1 MKKNSKL
8 KFLLPMLLLGLS
20 GCDIHITIP
29 FGSNKTSLLP
39 VSSEPISIPSVD
51 RSDDYTSREPIS
63 AVDKGKGYEKAANV
77 KYTLRDSNEQLGWNT
92 LNSTGNQK
100 LLIVPVQIKGAT
112 SWNSTMLTNLEKAFF
127 GYSIDT
133 NWQSVRTFF
142 QESSYGKLH
151 LSGEITGVLQIN
163 DYTVSSLNNEGENAS
178 EIVADKFNNSNLVS
192 SAKRKEYDQDGD
204 GYIDA
209 TIFVYSNAYENSDS
223 TAYWAWCINASQAPN
238 TNTPSVNN
246 YMWVSYTFSEDTYES
261 SRAPQGIDTHTF
273 IHEMG
278 HILGLDDYYCYDSD
292 TPWDSA
298 GDRDM
303 QSYNIGDHN
312 IYSKMASGWVKP
324 YVVTDSC
331 EIQLRTSALY
341 DDAILIK
348 DNWNGSIF
356 DEYLLIEFYTPQ
368 SMNEQDSK
376 YQYNGRNYMYDYSGL
391 RIYHVDARLVRNIK
405 SNQKWNGSYEI
416 TNGGYT
422 SDFVKNET
430 CYVGASNSISY
441 QYLTSSQNRNN
452 YIRYLHLID
461 KGGNNTLKAGTSSSW
476 GSSST
481 KIEAESTLWTVGDT
495 FTATDAYFAKGKNKF
510 NDGTTVGYSVKVS
523 NISGD
528 VATVVITKN

>member
-8 KFLLPMLLLGLS
+8 KLLLPMLLLGLS

-29 FGSNKTSLLP
+29 SGSNKTSLLP

-63 AVDKGKGYEKAANV
+63 AVDKGKGYEKATNV
-77 KYTLRDSNEQLGWNT
+77 KYTLRDANEQLGWNT

-127 GYSIDT
+127 GYSTDT

-163 DYTVSSLNNEGENAS
+163 DYTISSLNKEGHNAS
-178 EIVADKFNNSNLVS
+178 DIVADKFNSSNLVS

-223 TAYWAWCINASQAPN
+223 TAYWAWCINASQDPN

-278 HILGLDDYYCYDSD
+278 HILGLDDYYCYDND

-331 EIQLRTSALY
+331 EIQLRTSSLY

-348 DNWNGSIF
+348 NNWNGSIF

-368 SMNEQDSK
+368 GMNKQDAM

-391 RIYHVDARLVRNIK
+391 RIYHVDARLVRKIQSTEN
-405 SNQKWNGSYEI
+405 WDGSYEI

-422 SDFVKNET
+422 SDFVDNEV

-441 QYLTSSQNRNN
+441 QYLTLSQNRNN

-495 FTATDAYFAKGKNKF
+495 FTATSAYFAKGNNKF
-510 NDGTTVGYSVKVS
+510 NDGTTIGYSVKVS